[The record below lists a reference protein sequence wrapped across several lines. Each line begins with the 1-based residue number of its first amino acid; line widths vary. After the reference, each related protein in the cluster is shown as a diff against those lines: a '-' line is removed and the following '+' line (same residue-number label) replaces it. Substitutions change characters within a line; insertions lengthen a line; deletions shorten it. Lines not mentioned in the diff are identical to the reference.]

1 MSQENNRLVQHFISQ
16 LQAIQNGKPWIGNS
30 YEKVLSGLPEDRMFI
45 RPENLKSVAAI
56 ISHLTLWRE
65 EAILKIQTGTGSKT
79 DACPEN
85 WLPDNDLDAQG
96 WQAIKLRY
104 DRSQAQLIA
113 LLKDK
118 DDSFLQQEYYD
129 TDFQG
134 NYTYQWML
142 DGILQHDIY
151 HLGQLGVIVKHLKML

>member
-1 MSQENNRLVQHFISQ
+1 MDQANNRLIQHFIAQ
-16 LQAIQNGKPWIGNS
+16 MQAIQSGKPWIGNS
-30 YEKVLSGLPEDRMFI
+30 YAKVLDGLGEDQMFI
-45 RPENLKSVAAI
+45 RPAKLKSVAAI
-56 ISHLTLWRE
+56 LSHLTLWRE

-104 DRSQAQLIA
+104 DRSHAQLIA
-113 LLKDK
+113 LLNDK

-129 TDFQG
+129 TDFKG

-151 HLGQLGVIVKHLKML
+151 HLGQLAVIVKHLKMD